1 MIKIRAVLPTDESL
15 VSDWLARDE
24 IHRSL
29 DYTWDHL
36 LEKDTTSAI
45 VFDESDIPLLAVR
58 FHKAIRV
65 GMQFNVDQPYRVAK
79 HMREVVAA
87 MQEYAKQN
95 NAKEII
101 IRPGGKAIRLA
112 EDLGFKDFTGSK
124 IIEV

>member
-24 IHRSL
+24 IHRNL
-29 DYTWDHL
+29 GYTWNHL
-36 LEKDTTSAI
+36 LEKDTTAAI
-45 VFDESDIPLLAVR
+45 VFDEVDIPLLAVR
-58 FHKAIRV
+58 FHKALRV
-65 GMQFNVDQPYRVAK
+65 GMQFNVDQPYKVAK

-112 EDLGFKDFTGSK
+112 DGLGFKDFTGSK